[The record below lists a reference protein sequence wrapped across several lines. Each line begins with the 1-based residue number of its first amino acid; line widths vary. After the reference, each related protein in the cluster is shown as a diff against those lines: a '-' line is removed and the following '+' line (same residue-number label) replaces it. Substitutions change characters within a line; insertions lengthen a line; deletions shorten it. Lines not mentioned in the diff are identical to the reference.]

1 MRFAWRRRAAN
12 GEIDVARKKWFSIGL
27 VLIPALQIAAFVA
40 LLLFGP
46 LYCNVGLVAC
56 PNS

>member
-1 MRFAWRRRAAN
+1 MRFAWRRLAAS
-12 GEIDVARKKWFSIGL
+12 GKIDVARKNWFSIGL